1 MTIGPLLS
9 HCKRACQHRIA
20 RSAARRAVP
29 VLAVVAAASICGGG
43 FAYAQRISAGGF
55 RPSVLATK
63 QRISTGSFRSFM
75 PPQQRFSTIGVRPLP
90 RQQMSTVGVR
100 TSWPPRRPSGDSRPS
115 EPPTPPGGMHGGYG
129 GIGSG
134 IRTGIGIGAVSGIA
148 IGAVTSGGGYP
159 PYVGNVA
166 TPRTRNVPAGPTNP
180 APPPGQSA
188 RGTSGVPPINERRY
202 APDEVIVELSGDPSD
217 QTLAGIGARHGLI
230 RLDTQRIALT
240 NSTWVRWRII
250 DRRAVPAVIR
260 VLEAD
265 TSVRSAQ
272 PNYLFALQQQNP
284 AAPRNREQ
292 ADAPPTEQAE
302 DSAQYALAK
311 LHLPEAQTL
320 ARGQRVVVAVID
332 TEIDET
338 HSELSGAIVDSYD
351 ALGIAVPMEAHG
363 TGIAGTI
370 AARAKLLGA
379 APAVSILAIRAFGG
393 GRGTTMTIIKGLDYA
408 VAHDA
413 RIINMSFAGPIDPA
427 LTRALAA
434 AHGKG
439 RILIAPVG
447 NKGPNSPAQFPAADP
462 NVIAVTATDSRDK
475 LFDGAN
481 RGDHIAVA
489 APGVDILVPA
499 PGNGY
504 TMSTGTSFASAFVS
518 GVAALL
524 AERKPDLT
532 PDAAK
537 NVLMSTAHD
546 LGPKGRDA
554 QFGAGL
560 MDANQAIL
568 SVTGGTA
575 AELMRGGH
583 RGF

>member
-1 MTIGPLLS
+1 
-9 HCKRACQHRIA
+9 
-20 RSAARRAVP
+20 
-29 VLAVVAAASICGGG
+29 
-43 FAYAQRISAGGF
+43 
-55 RPSVLATK
+55 
-63 QRISTGSFRSFM
+63 
-75 PPQQRFSTIGVRPLP
+75 
-90 RQQMSTVGVR
+90 
-100 TSWPPRRPSGDSRPS
+100 
-115 EPPTPPGGMHGGYG
+115 MHGGYG

-134 IRTGIGIGAVSGIA
+134 IQTGIGIGTVSGIA
-148 IGAVTSGGGYP
+148 IGAVTSGGYP
-159 PYVGNVA
+159 PYVGNVV
-166 TPRTRNVPAGPTNP
+166 TPRTRNAPAGPTNS
-180 APPPGQSA
+180 APPPDQSA
-188 RGTSGVPPINERRY
+188 RGGSGVPPINERRY
-202 APDEVIVELSGDPSD
+202 APDEVMVELSGDPSD

-302 DSAQYALAK
+302 DSTQYALAK

-320 ARGQRVVVAVID
+320 ASGQRVVVAVID
-332 TEIDET
+332 TEIDKA

-351 ALGIAVPMEAHG
+351 ALGIAAPMEAHG

-439 RILIAPVG
+439 RILIAAVG
-447 NKGPNSPAQFPAADP
+447 NKGSKSPALFPAADP

-499 PGNGY
+499 PGNVY

-532 PDAAK
+532 PDAVK

-583 RGF
+583 